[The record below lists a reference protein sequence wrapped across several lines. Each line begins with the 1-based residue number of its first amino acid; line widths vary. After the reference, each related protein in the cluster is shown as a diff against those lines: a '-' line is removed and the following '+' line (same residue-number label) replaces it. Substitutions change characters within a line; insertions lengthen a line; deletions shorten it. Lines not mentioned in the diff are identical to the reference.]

1 MMNTNQKLQHDDEWL
16 QTDESR
22 SDENLDALVVLSWF
36 LFVLFHRPVVLGIA
50 QLFE

>member
-1 MMNTNQKLQHDDEWL
+1 MMNTNQKVQHN
-16 QTDESR
+16 DESR
-22 SDENLDALVVLSWF
+22 SDENLDALIVLIWF

>member
-1 MMNTNQKLQHDDEWL
+1 MMNTNQKLPHDDEWL
-16 QTDESR
+16 QTDESQ
-22 SDENLDALVVLSWF
+22 SEDGLDALIVLIWF

>member
-1 MMNTNQKLQHDDEWL
+1 MNTNQKPKYDKCLQADEEEGL
-16 QTDESR
+16 ES
-22 SDENLDALVVLSWF
+22 LVVLGWF